1 MVTLQQVSLRLSKL
15 EISSTELTS
24 AYLERIGE
32 ENLDLGAYLTLCPEK
47 ALSAARAVDSRRI
60 KGEKLHPLA
69 GIPMAVKDNFCTEGI
84 PTTCASKML
93 RDFIPPY
100 TATVVKRLEDAG
112 AVLLGK
118 LNLDEFAMGATGEYS
133 AYYPAVNPHDLTR
146 MAGGSSSGSAAS
158 VAADQALFSLGSDT
172 GGSVRLP
179 ASFCGVVGMKPT
191 YGRISRYGMI
201 AFASSLDTVGIVTHT
216 MWDNAVVLSVLAGA
230 DPMDATCSLTP
241 VPDYLASVSSSV
253 KGLRIGI
260 PKEFYTDDLTPNV
273 GNALREVMEVYRSLG
288 AVLCPMSL
296 PVTEDSLAVY
306 HILSSAEAASNLG
319 RYDGVRFGARGAG
332 NTPAE
337 ISQNT
342 KERFLGGEV
351 QARIASGAAYL
362 LEENLDTYYK
372 PALEKQ
378 RFIKTAF
385 AEAFQT
391 VDLILAPTATCEAP
405 RTGGFSR
412 SEKRAF
418 DRFTVPASLAGLP
431 SVSIPCK
438 TEDTLP
444 IGFQLVAPAFREDLL
459 YRAGDAY
466 EREVGRH
473 A

>member
-1 MVTLQQVSLRLSKL
+1 MVTLQQVSLRLSNL
-15 EISSTELTS
+15 EISSAELTS
-24 AYLERIGE
+24 VYLERIGE

-100 TATVVKRLEDAG
+100 TATAVKRLEDAG

-216 MWDNAVVLSVLAGA
+216 MWDNATVLSVLAGA

-241 VPDYLASVSSSV
+241 VPD
-253 KGLRIGI
+253 
-260 PKEFYTDDLTPNV
+260 
-273 GNALREVMEVYRSLG
+273 
-288 AVLCPMSL
+288 
-296 PVTEDSLAVY
+296 
-306 HILSSAEAASNLG
+306 
-319 RYDGVRFGARGAG
+319 
-332 NTPAE
+332 
-337 ISQNT
+337 
-342 KERFLGGEV
+342 
-351 QARIASGAAYL
+351 
-362 LEENLDTYYK
+362 
-372 PALEKQ
+372 
-378 RFIKTAF
+378 
-385 AEAFQT
+385 
-391 VDLILAPTATCEAP
+391 
-405 RTGGFSR
+405 
-412 SEKRAF
+412 
-418 DRFTVPASLAGLP
+418 
-431 SVSIPCK
+431 
-438 TEDTLP
+438 
-444 IGFQLVAPAFREDLL
+444 
-459 YRAGDAY
+459 
-466 EREVGRH
+466 
-473 A
+473 

>member
-1 MVTLQQVSLRLSKL
+1 MSTLQQLSVQLSKK
-15 EISSTELTS
+15 EISSTELTAS
-24 AYLERIGE
+24 YLARIAE
-32 ENLDLGAYLTLCPEK
+32 ENRDLGAYLTLCQEK
-47 ALSAARAVDSRRI
+47 ALSFAKDVDSRRMR
-60 KGEKLHPLA
+60 GEELHPLA

-100 TATVVKRLEDAG
+100 SATVVNRLEDAG

-133 AYYPAVNPHDLTR
+133 AFYPAVNPHDLTR

-158 VAADQALFSLGSDT
+158 VAADQAVFSLGSDT

-201 AFASSLDTVGIVTHT
+201 AFASSLDTVGIVTKT
-216 MWDNAVVLSVLAGA
+216 MWDNAMVLSVLAGA
-230 DPMDATCSLTP
+230 DPMDATCSLKS
-241 VPDYLASVSSSV
+241 VPDYLSSMPSSV

-260 PKEFYTDDLTPNV
+260 PEEFYTDDLTPNV
-273 GNALREVMEVYRSLG
+273 QKALAEVMEVYRSIG

-319 RYDGVRFGARGAG
+319 RYDGVRFGARGKG
-332 NTPAE
+332 TTPAE
-337 ISQNT
+337 IASNT
-342 KERFLGGEV
+342 KEQFLGGEV
-351 QARIASGAAYL
+351 QARITSGAAYL
-362 LEENLDTYYK
+362 LEENLDTYYN
-372 PALEKQ
+372 PALGKQ

-385 AEAFQT
+385 TEAFQN
-391 VDLILAPTATCEAP
+391 VDLILAPTATCEP
-405 RTGGFSR
+405 PQTGGFSR

-459 YRAGDAY
+459 FRAGDAY
-466 EREVGRH
+466 EREVGRRV
-473 A
+473 